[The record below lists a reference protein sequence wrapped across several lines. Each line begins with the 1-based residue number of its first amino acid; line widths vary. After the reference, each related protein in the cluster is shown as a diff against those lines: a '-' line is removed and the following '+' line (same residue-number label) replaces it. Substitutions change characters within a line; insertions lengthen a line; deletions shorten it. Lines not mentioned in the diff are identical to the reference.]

1 MVIEVEGQ
9 DDYTISF
16 ELKLTIKGLNY
27 DPFLA
32 ANEFEDEENAR
43 CAKAKARAEAQAA
56 LEAKRAARRAQQ
68 ATDRKQQ

>member
-1 MVIEVEGQ
+1 MVEGQ

-43 CAKAKARAEAQAA
+43 CAKAKARAEAQQA
-56 LEAKRAARRAQQ
+56 LEAKRAARRAQS
-68 ATDRKQQ
+68 AETHSTK